1 MLQNRKRPT
10 GTLLLAGLA
19 AFAYYKYSKMSD
31 EQKKNLVGDWK
42 EKGKKFY
49 EENVPD
55 NIKNLFGN
63 KGASQQDTAFDSR
76 NQTNGSY
83 QNAGQEYQSYNQ
95 GSGDQ
100 F

>member
-1 MLQNRKRPT
+1 MVQNKKRPT

-19 AFAYYKYSKMSD
+19 AYAYYKYSKMSPD
-31 EQKKNLVGDWK
+31 QKKNLVGDWK

-49 EENVPD
+49 EDNVPE
-55 NIKNLFGN
+55 NIKSMLGN
-63 KGASQQDTAFDSR
+63 KSGSQGNTMGGSGFNSTQQSTGQDF
-76 NQTNGSY
+76 
-83 QNAGQEYQSYNQ
+83 QNYNQ